1 MTEDDAYAQATG
13 FITATVDAVTAIE
26 DDTRQLEP
34 PAELAEPMRR
44 LYATIDT
51 MQAAERDLL
60 DAVPHEADADVWDLI
75 GQAFEQVA
83 PAATIED
90 LFAICEEIDDYS
102 VLRGG
107 PEVYVTR

>member
-1 MTEDDAYAQATG
+1 MRRLFT
-13 FITATVDAVTAIE
+13 TVDA
-26 DDTRQLEP
+26 
-34 PAELAEPMRR
+34 
-44 LYATIDT
+44 

-60 DAVPHEADADVWDLI
+60 DAVPHEPDADAWDLI
-75 GQAFEQVA
+75 GRAFEQVA
-83 PAATIED
+83 PPATIED

>member
-1 MTEDDAYAQATG
+1 MWDELTAVAATRP
-13 FITATVDAVTAIE
+13 
-26 DDTRQLEP
+26 DT
-34 PAELAEPMRR
+34 
-44 LYATIDT
+44 
-51 MQAAERDLL
+51 
-60 DAVPHEADADVWDLI
+60 
-75 GQAFEQVA
+75 AFEQVA